1 VTKTID
7 IILEAIRERIRNPIV
22 PAVVIAWCSYNWPVV
37 LYFFFGD
44 IKPDRRFELV
54 NDYLTQFPVDSILV
68 PLIASA
74 AYVGLMP
81 LLVEQVNKW
90 QRIAYD
96 RDRDAIL

>member
-1 VTKTID
+1 
-7 IILEAIRERIRNPIV
+7 
-22 PAVVIAWCSYNWPVV
+22 
-37 LYFFFGD
+37 
-44 IKPDRRFELV
+44 
-54 NDYLTQFPVDSILV
+54 V